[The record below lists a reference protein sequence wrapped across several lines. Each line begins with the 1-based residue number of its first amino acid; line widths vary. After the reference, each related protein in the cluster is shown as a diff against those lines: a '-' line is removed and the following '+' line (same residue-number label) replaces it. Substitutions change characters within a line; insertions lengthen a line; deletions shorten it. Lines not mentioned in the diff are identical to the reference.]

1 MRYLFSALC
10 SFFLIQT
17 AAAQQVFWASE
28 VLQFSS
34 QYKTK
39 EFGAAQVLGKPN
51 SMTIYGQS
59 LVAWAPALNTKSA
72 TITVGFDN
80 AVQVQQ
86 IAIGESL
93 RPGSISKI
101 WLYDDKGKEY
111 LVYENPQ
118 TKPLP
123 SEEPRMFR
131 HFMQMTS
138 YKVAKLKLQLEY
150 ANFRSQPQIDCIGI
164 SPIRTPIEPKI
175 NIIETKQAVPTPQNL
190 GPNVNSSYPDMLP
203 IITPDG
209 KTLYFA
215 RKYAPENF
223 GAEKKDDIYVSELN
237 AVGQWSKA
245 RNIGAPLNNDAHNF
259 VCAISP
265 DGNTMYLANR
275 YDYRTEGSGVSVA
288 YRKKDGSWSKPT
300 PLDIKNMYNKSKF
313 ACYHVSLDGK
323 TMVMA
328 IERDDTYGDMDLYV
342 SFRYADGTWT
352 EPMNMGADVNTAGPE
367 ASIFL
372 AADGKTIYFS
382 SKGHAGYGD
391 FDMFM
396 SRRLDNSWKR
406 WSEPVNLGPKINS
419 AGQDIY
425 YTIPAS
431 GDYAYFSSDVYGYG
445 QHDIFRIALP
455 TELRPEAVNISAGL
469 YSSNWQEPAAPA
481 IRAYQEPAPSALD
494 ERIEQLK
501 KQLQAA
507 QGQPVAEPE
516 VAKMEAQEKALE
528 NQIKELEGKY
538 QTLPKNQEP
547 STPSSYYTPSTPNFP
562 TVERPSTPYDPRYD
576 QEINEKKR
584 QLEMLKVRAEEP
596 APRTSGYTPSGQ
608 YSPANNQAL
617 SAYEEKLKA
626 LEQRSNPNTSA
637 STPASDSPTAN
648 RPATPAKSNPT
659 LTAYE
664 EKLKK
669 LEAAQQQQEEKP
681 ASTEPIRIAA
691 QTKPVIEEQPESP
704 GAPAPLKTIPVVA
717 QDITPIYIP
726 EQRSPSAT
734 PTEAL
739 AEDAEPESS
748 TKPAQEFDVLK
759 AEREKL
765 EEEIR
770 QLMQDKDR
778 LSATASAEVGKI
790 AGDKEQLLSEKEQLA
805 LSIAQMQEE
814 REAIA
819 REKQKLELEKQKL
832 ESLRNQQYKD
842 IGALKK
848 ELDSLNN
855 LQAAAKK
862 KAEESAGY
870 SSIDEL
876 EAMAKTV
883 GAKVSLKDVFFGA
896 NASFLQP
903 KSFAELD
910 KLALYLKKNNDL
922 NIEVGGHTNGLCDDA
937 FCNELSTKRA
947 KTVVDYLVSKGVEG
961 NRLSYKGYGKTQNI
975 ADNNTEEGR
984 KKNQRVEVKITGLGK

>member
-1 MRYLFSALC
+1 MRYLILAIC
-10 SFFLIQT
+10 GYFLMPT
-17 AAAQQVFWASE
+17 TAAQQVFWASE

-101 WLYDDKGKEY
+101 WLYDERGKEY
-111 LVYENPQ
+111 LVYDNPQ

-131 HFMQMTS
+131 HFMQMTP

-164 SPIRTPIEPKI
+164 SAVRTPIEPKI
-175 NIIETKQAVPTPQNL
+175 NIIETKQAVSTPQNL

-237 AVGQWSKA
+237 ALGQWTKA

-288 YRKKDGSWSKPT
+288 YRKKDGSWSKPA

-328 IERDDTYGDMDLYV
+328 IERDDTFGDMDLYV

-352 EPMNMGADVNTAGPE
+352 EPMNMGADVNTAGAE

-445 QHDIFRIALP
+445 QHDIFRITLP

-481 IRAYQEPAPSALD
+481 IRAYQEPAPTALD

-501 KQLQAA
+501 RQLQAA

-516 VAKMEAQEKALE
+516 VSKMEAQEKALE
-528 NQIKELEGKY
+528 TQIKELESKY
-538 QTLPKNQEP
+538 ETLPGRPEP
-547 STPSSYYTPSTPNFP
+547 STPSAYYAPSTGNFP
-562 TVERPSTPYDPRYD
+562 PVERPVTPYDPKYD
-576 QEINEKKR
+576 QQINEKKR
-584 QLEMLKVRAEEP
+584 QLEMLKVRAQEP
-596 APRTSGYTPSGQ
+596 APRSSGYTPSGQ
-608 YSPANNQAL
+608 SGSASNTAL
-617 SAYEEKLKA
+617 SAYEEKLRA
-626 LEQRSNPNTSA
+626 LEQKSKPGAGTTA
-637 STPASDSPTAN
+637 SGTETPGQGSPAAPVKSSPTL
-648 RPATPAKSNPT
+648 S
-659 LTAYE
+659 AYE
-664 EKLKK
+664 EKLRK
-669 LEAAQQQQEEKP
+669 LEAAQQQQEERP
-681 ASTEPIRIAA
+681 AAAEPIRIAA
-691 QTKPVIEEQPESP
+691 QTKPVVEEKAEEHS
-704 GAPAPLKTIPVVA
+704 AKATVKSIPVVA

-726 EQRSPSAT
+726 DKREAGSTPS
-734 PTEAL
+734 EAL
-739 AEDAEPESS
+739 AEDAESDADVQP
-748 TKPAQEFDVLK
+748 KEFDALK

-770 QLMQDKDR
+770 QLMQDKER
-778 LSATASAEVGKI
+778 LSASASEEVGKI
-790 AGDKEQLLSEKEQLA
+790 TGDKEQLLSEKEQLA

-855 LQAAAKK
+855 LQAAARK
-862 KAEESAGY
+862 KAEESINY

-910 KLALYLKKNNDL
+910 KLALYLKKNTDL

-947 KTVVDYLVSKGVEG
+947 KTVVDYLISKGVDG
-961 NRLSYKGYGKTQNI
+961 ARLSYRGYGKTQNI
-975 ADNNTEEGR
+975 ADNNSEEGR
-984 KKNQRVEVKITGLGK
+984 KKNQRVEIKITGLGK

>member
-1 MRYLFSALC
+1 M
-10 SFFLIQT
+10 QT
-17 AAAQQVFWASE
+17 GAAQQVFWASE
-28 VLQFSS
+28 VLQYSS
-34 QYKTK
+34 QYQTK

-51 SMTIYGQS
+51 SMTIYGKS

-80 AVQVQQ
+80 ALQIMQ

-101 WLYDDKGKEY
+101 WLYDDRGKEY

-118 TKPLP
+118 TMPLP
-123 SEEPRMFR
+123 TEEPRMFR
-131 HFMQMTS
+131 HFIQMTP
-138 YKVAKLKLQLEY
+138 YKVAKLRLQIDY
-150 ANFRSQPQIDCIGI
+150 GNFRSPPQIDCIGI
-164 SPIRTPIEPKI
+164 SAVRTPIEPKI
-175 NIIETKQAVPTPQNL
+175 NIIETKQPVPTPQNL

-223 GAEKKDDIYVSELN
+223 GAEKKDDIYISELN
-237 AVGQWSKA
+237 ALGQWTKA

-288 YRKKDGSWSKPT
+288 YRKKDGSWSKPA

-313 ACYHVSLDGK
+313 ACYHVGLDGK

-328 IERDDTYGDMDLYV
+328 IERDDTFGDMDLYV

-396 SRRLDNSWKR
+396 SRRLDNTWKR

-455 TELRPEAVNISAGL
+455 SELRPEAVNISAGL
-469 YSSNWQEPAAPA
+469 YSSNWQEPVAPA
-481 IRAYQEPAPSALD
+481 IRAYQEPAPAALD

-501 KQLQAA
+501 RQLQAA

-538 QTLPKNQEP
+538 QTLPVSPEP
-547 STPSSYYTPSTPNFP
+547 TTPSAYYAPSTPNFP
-562 TVERPSTPYDPRYD
+562 AVERPVTPYDPKYD
-576 QEINEKKR
+576 QQINEKKR
-584 QLEMLKVRAEEP
+584 QLEMLKVRAAEP
-596 APRTSGYTPSGQ
+596 APRTSGYTPSSQ
-608 YSPANNQAL
+608 SSPVNNQAL
-617 SAYEEKLKA
+617 SAYEEKLRA
-626 LEQRSNPNTSA
+626 LEQKSNPATSP
-637 STPASDSPTAN
+637 STPSAGAPAPSSPTA
-648 RPATPAKSNPT
+648 PGKSSPT
-659 LTAYE
+659 LSAYE
-664 EKLKK
+664 EKLRK

-681 ASTEPIRIAA
+681 ATAEPIRIAA
-691 QTKPVIEEQPESP
+691 QTKPVVEEKAK
-704 GAPAPLKTIPVVA
+704 APNAQAPVKSIPVVA

-726 EQRSPSAT
+726 DQRAAAAT
-734 PTEAL
+734 PTETL
-739 AEDAEPESS
+739 AEETEPEEAVQP
-748 TKPAQEFDVLK
+748 KEFDALK

-765 EEEIR
+765 EDEIK
-770 QLMQDKDR
+770 QLMQDKER

-790 AGDKEQLLSEKEQLA
+790 TGDKEQLLSEKEQLA

-832 ESLRNQQYKD
+832 ESLKNQQYKD

-855 LQAAAKK
+855 LQAAARK
-862 KAEESAGY
+862 KAEESINY

-910 KLALYLKKNNDL
+910 KLAMYLKKNIDL

-961 NRLSYKGYGKTQNI
+961 GRLSYKGYGKTQNI

-984 KKNQRVEVKITGLGK
+984 KKNQRVEIKITGLGK

>member
-1 MRYLFSALC
+1 MRYLILALC
-10 SFFLIQT
+10 GYFLTQHT
-17 AAAQQVFWASE
+17 AAQQVFWASE

-34 QYKTK
+34 QYKLK

-80 AVQVQQ
+80 SVQVQQ

-101 WLYDDKGKEY
+101 WLYDERGKEY
-111 LVYENPQ
+111 LVYDNPQ

-138 YKVAKLKLQLEY
+138 YKVSKLKLQLDY

-164 SPIRTPIEPKI
+164 SGVRTPIEPKI
-175 NIIETKQAVPTPQNL
+175 NIIETRQSVPTPQNL

-237 AVGQWSKA
+237 ALGQWSKA

-275 YDYRTEGSGVSVA
+275 YDYRTEGSGVSAA
-288 YRKKDGSWSKPT
+288 YRKRDGSWSKPA

-328 IERDDTYGDMDLYV
+328 IERDDTFGDMDLYV

-352 EPMNMGADVNTAGPE
+352 EPMNMGADVNTAGAE

-445 QHDIFRIALP
+445 QHDIFRITLP
-455 TELRPEAVNISAGL
+455 SELRPEAVNISAGL
-469 YSSNWQEPAAPA
+469 YSSNWQEPTAPA
-481 IRAYQEPAPSALD
+481 IRAYQEPTPSALD
-494 ERIEQLK
+494 DRIEQLK
-501 KQLQAA
+501 RQLQAA
-507 QGQPVAEPE
+507 QGQPVAEPD
-516 VAKMEAQEKALE
+516 VAKIEAQEQALE
-528 NQIKELEGKY
+528 TQIKELESKY
-538 QTLPKNQEP
+538 ETLRGNPEP
-547 STPSSYYTPSTPNFP
+547 SNPAAYYTPSTPNFP
-562 TVERPSTPYDPRYD
+562 TVERPVTPYDPKYD
-576 QEINEKKR
+576 QQINEKKR

-596 APRTSGYTPSGQ
+596 APRSSGYTTSSPSG
-608 YSPANNQAL
+608 SANNQALTAYEEKLRALEQKSAPSTSVSAPNAETKVPGSTSAPAKSSPTL
-617 SAYEEKLKA
+617 SAYEEKL
-626 LEQRSNPNTSA
+626 R
-637 STPASDSPTAN
+637 
-648 RPATPAKSNPT
+648 
-659 LTAYE
+659 
-664 EKLKK
+664 K

-681 ASTEPIRIAA
+681 VAAEPIRIAA
-691 QTKPVIEEQPESP
+691 QMKPASEEKAEEQNAE
-704 GAPAPLKTIPVVA
+704 APVKSIPVVA

-726 EQRSPSAT
+726 DQREAT
-734 PTEAL
+734 AAGSESL
-739 AEDAEPESS
+739 AEDVEGDSGVQP
-748 TKPAQEFDVLK
+748 KEFDALK

-765 EEEIR
+765 EDEIR
-770 QLMQDKDR
+770 QLMQDKER
-778 LSATASAEVGKI
+778 LSASASEEVGKI
-790 AGDKEQLLSEKEQLA
+790 TGDKEQLLGEKEQLA

-832 ESLRNQQYKD
+832 ESLRNQQYRD

-848 ELDSLNN
+848 ELDSLSN
-855 LQAAAKK
+855 LQAAARK
-862 KAEESAGY
+862 KAEESVSY

-876 EAMAKTV
+876 ESMAKTV

-910 KLALYLKKNNDL
+910 KLALYLKKNSDL

-947 KTVVDYLVSKGVEG
+947 KTVVDYLVSKGVDG
-961 NRLSYKGYGKTQNI
+961 ARLSYRGYGKTQNI
-975 ADNNTEEGR
+975 ADNNSEEGR
-984 KKNQRVEVKITGLGK
+984 KKNQRVEIKITGLGK